1 MNWDSILTGLWQIVN
16 SVPAIMAMAVLLGW
30 VLTKLY
36 AIRPAW
42 EAYEG
47 TIISAIKHA
56 EKAVPDDSPNKAV
69 VRLDEALRYV
79 LKVYAETNRGEQ
91 PPDAVLSELREGIQ
105 ITHDRLEARGTL

>member
-1 MNWDSILTGLWQIVN
+1 MNWDAILTGLWQVVN
-16 SVPAIMAMAVLLGW
+16 SVPAIMTMAALLGW
-30 VLTKLY
+30 LLTKLY

-69 VRLDEALRYV
+69 ARLDEALRYV
-79 LKVYAETNRGEQ
+79 LKVYAETNRGQ
-91 PPDAVLSELREGIQ
+91 PPSDVVVRDLREGIQ
-105 ITHDRLEARGTL
+105 VTHDRLESRGTL